1 MTTSTD
7 DHPAAVD
14 EIYQSASNTSN
25 LRVEADRR
33 GPGDVIIAA
42 GWSMSR
48 LGMGLLRL
56 HSEWDASEK
65 PPKPTKASIEAL
77 VGTFQR
83 ALPGEYAPVLA
94 GNKPRPLTGAEA
106 VHYAARW
113 HAHEVGMLLGKLKAL
128 PDVREQVTL
137 KALRWGMGRELFQ
150 GASPDNTMPLHPAA
164 ERREEVARATGKASA
179 VIRYWLDQ
187 TCGACHGLKWQQI
200 PGTPA
205 LSAKPCHHC
214 CGSGF
219 GAVPHQEQGKRL
231 ANYLDDCVSRARQSL
246 KNRLRAN

>member
-7 DHPAAVD
+7 DHPATVD

-106 VHYAARW
+106 VHHLLRGGQRMGHMWAIGLCEPG
-113 HAHEVGMLLGKLKAL
+113 HHQNGQPLGMTSRHPWRTRFEREFGTELDLLNYLI
-128 PDVREQVTL
+128 
-137 KALRWGMGRELFQ
+137 REL
-150 GASPDNTMPLHPAA
+150 SWTNHPATILIA
-164 ERREEVARATGKASA
+164 GDVA
-179 VIRYWLDQ
+179 I
-187 TCGACHGLKWQQI
+187 
-200 PGTPA
+200 
-205 LSAKPCHHC
+205 
-214 CGSGF
+214 
-219 GAVPHQEQGKRL
+219 
-231 ANYLDDCVSRARQSL
+231 
-246 KNRLRAN
+246 KNGVKKV